1 MPTHD
6 STLADKDRRRRLRF
20 PLNTELRYQ
29 ISGRGHG
36 DSSRGTGQVRDIG
49 SRGLAFHADGL
60 LEPGWRLSV
69 SMAWPA
75 KLDNQC
81 TLRLGFEGVV
91 VRTKGSLVVL
101 TIERPE
107 FRTAGKATAAARQ
120 EMATMASGI
129 GTLLAGKA

>member
-1 MPTHD
+1 
-6 STLADKDRRRRLRF
+6 LADKERRRRLRF

-29 ISGRGHG
+29 VSGRGHD

-49 SRGLAFHADGL
+49 SRGLAFHTDGL

-91 VRTKGSLVVL
+91 VRTKGNLVVL

-120 EMATMASGI
+120 EMAAMASGI
-129 GTLLAGKA
+129 GALVAGTA